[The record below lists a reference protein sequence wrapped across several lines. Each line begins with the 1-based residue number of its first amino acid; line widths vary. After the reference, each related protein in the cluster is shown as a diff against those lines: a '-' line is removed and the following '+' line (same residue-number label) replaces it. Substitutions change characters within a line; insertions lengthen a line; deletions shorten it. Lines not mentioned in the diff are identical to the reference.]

1 MYDYKNKKRNMAREL
16 DILLAKTLS
25 MFKYDGLPDTIPQ
38 RELERQLQTKGYAF
52 VTKVEG
58 KLYSFTGGLG
68 GIPDP
73 YGNPTQIV
81 IANPSLDYNAT
92 LDLKEDGVL
101 IRNDSMEN
109 GLSHLLEKYIYM
121 ISESEISMI
130 VNSFNARF
138 PTLLSAGDDR
148 TRESAELYLKR
159 VIDGEL
165 SVIAENRLFEGVNAQ
180 SSGGGGSMFTQL
192 IEYQQYLKATL
203 YNELGLEMN
212 NNMKRERLTQD
223 EVNITDII
231 YPFVDNMKMSRE
243 MGVEAVNKM
252 YDLELEVGFDS
263 IWAKHAP
270 SDALDEEA
278 FYDEIDMYLDMLLG
292 PQQQEIPMMEEAPM
306 EEVDLLPDITEEEL
320 QDILE
325 QLQGLSEEEDY
336 ADESDVSTGGSE
348 SSPTDA
354 DEELQSGEGRR
365 EHPGDSGG
373 TGDDDIEPGDDN
385 TGPSDD
391 STEQRE
397 GPDATDGAG
406 EPTTES
412 ADGESTTIHATIE
425 STTINYVG
433 SDETDSSD
441 VTATETDGDEPDG
454 ELRNEP
460 DGTDGTITDEDS
472 GEPSDTSESEHDET
486 GPIRETEQPTET
498 QPSTEPEH
506 GVQSAQHDDSEVQPE
521 LTSDDRWMGAPG
533 SGQREVLED
542 EQLTLEL
549 EEPLIEVEV
558 NMDEVIESIESLE
571 EVEDVVDEIIDEVIE
586 EVDEVV
592 EQVEVV
598 SEIIE
603 EEEEDEDES

>member
-1 MYDYKNKKRNMAREL
+1 MYDYKNKKKNMAREL

-52 VTKVEG
+52 ITKVEG

-109 GLSHLLEKYIYM
+109 GLSHLLEKYVYM

-231 YPFVDNMKMSRE
+231 YPFIDNMRMNRE
-243 MGVEAVNKM
+243 KGIEEVNSMFSK
-252 YDLELEVGFDS
+252 EIEVGFDS

-270 SDALDEEA
+270 SNALDEEA

-306 EEVDLLPDITEEEL
+306 EEVDILPDITEEEL

-354 DEELQSGEGRR
+354 DEELQGGEGRR
-365 EHPGDSGG
+365 GDSGDGRG

-385 TGPSDD
+385 ARPSDEPD
-391 STEQRE
+391 SERE
-397 GPDATDGAG
+397 GTDAGDGSG
-406 EPTTES
+406 EPTTTEPT
-412 ADGESTTIHATIE
+412 DGEPTNIITTNESTTI
-425 STTINYVG
+425 INVG
-433 SDETDSSD
+433 SNETDSSD
-441 VTATETDGDEPDG
+441 DTTGETDGSESDG
-454 ELRNEP
+454 ELRNES
-460 DGTDGTITDEDS
+460 DGTDGTVTDEDS
-472 GEPSDTSESEHDET
+472 GEPSDEGTEQHDAT
-486 GPIRETEQPTET
+486 GPVRDTLINGVSTTTETQRATTPTHGDESTQYADTETEQTRT
-498 QPSTEPEH
+498 DT
-506 GVQSAQHDDSEVQPE
+506 
-521 LTSDDRWMGAPG
+521 
-533 SGQREVLED
+533 D
-542 EQLTLEL
+542 EQLVD
-549 EEPLIEVEV
+549 EPLIEIDV
-558 NMDEVIESIESLE
+558 NMDEVIEAIESLE
-571 EVEDVVDEIIDEVIE
+571 EVEEVVNDIVDEVVDEVED
-586 EVDEVV
+586 VV
-592 EQVEVV
+592 EQVEIVAEV
-598 SEIIE
+598 LE
-603 EEEEDEDES
+603 EEEEDDDES

>member
-1 MYDYKNKKRNMAREL
+1 MYDYKNKKKNMAREL

-52 VTKVEG
+52 ITKVEG

-109 GLSHLLEKYIYM
+109 GLSHLLEKYVYM

-292 PQQQEIPMMEEAPM
+292 QQQEVPMMEQAPM
-306 EEVDLLPDITEEEL
+306 EEVDILPDITEEEL

-354 DEELQSGEGRR
+354 DEELQGGEGRR
-365 EHPGDSGG
+365 GDSGDGRG

-385 TGPSDD
+385 ARPSDEPD
-391 STEQRE
+391 SERE
-397 GPDATDGAG
+397 GTDAGDGSG
-406 EPTTES
+406 EPTTTEPT
-412 ADGESTTIHATIE
+412 DGEPTNIYATDESTTI
-425 STTINYVG
+425 INVG
-433 SDETDSSD
+433 SNETDSSD
-441 VTATETDGDEPDG
+441 DTTGETDGSESDG
-454 ELRNEP
+454 ELRNES
-460 DGTDGTITDEDS
+460 DGTDGTVTDEVS
-472 GEPSDTSESEHDET
+472 GEPSDEGTEQHDAT
-486 GPIRETEQPTET
+486 GPVRDTLINGVSTTTETQRATTPTHGDESTQHADTETEQIRTDTDE
-498 QPSTEPEH
+498 QL
-506 GVQSAQHDDSEVQPE
+506 V
-521 LTSDDRWMGAPG
+521 
-533 SGQREVLED
+533 D

-549 EEPLIEVEV
+549 EEPLIEIDV
-558 NMDEVIESIESLE
+558 NMDEVIEAIESLE
-571 EVEDVVDEIIDEVIE
+571 EVEEVVNDI
-586 EVDEVV
+586 VDEVV
-592 EQVEVV
+592 DEVEDIVEQVEIVAEV
-598 SEIIE
+598 LE
-603 EEEEDEDES
+603 EEEEDDDES

>member
-1 MYDYKNKKRNMAREL
+1 MYDYKNKKKNMAREL

-52 VTKVEG
+52 ITKVEG

-278 FYDEIDMYLDMLLG
+278 FYDEVDMYLDMLLG
-292 PQQQEIPMMEEAPM
+292 PQQEMPMMEQAPM
-306 EEVDLLPDITEEEL
+306 EEVDILPDITEEEL

-354 DEELQSGEGRR
+354 DEELQGGEGRG
-365 EHPGDSGG
+365 GDSGDGRG

-385 TGPSDD
+385 TGPSDEPD
-391 STEQRE
+391 SERE
-397 GPDATDGAG
+397 GTDARDGSG

-412 ADGESTTIHATIE
+412 TDGEPTNIYATDESTTI
-425 STTINYVG
+425 INVG
-433 SDETDSSD
+433 SNETDHSD
-441 VTATETDGDEPDG
+441 DTTGETDGSESDG
-454 ELRNEP
+454 ELRNES
-460 DGTDGTITDEDS
+460 DGTDGTVTDEVS
-472 GEPSDTSESEHDET
+472 GEPSDEGTEQHDATT
-486 GPIRETEQPTET
+486 GPVRDTLINGVSTTTET
-498 QPSTEPEH
+498 QRATTPTHGDEST
-506 GVQSAQHDDSEVQPE
+506 QHADTETTQE
-521 LTSDDRWMGAPG
+521 LTDTDE
-533 SGQREVLED
+533 QLVD

-549 EEPLIEVEV
+549 DEPLIEIEV
-558 NMDEVIESIESLE
+558 NMDEVIEAIESLE
-571 EVEDVVDEIIDEVIE
+571 EVEEVVNDIVDEVVDEVED
-586 EVDEVV
+586 VV
-592 EQVEVV
+592 EQVEIV
-598 SEIIE
+598 SEILE
-603 EEEEDEDES
+603 EEEEDDDES